1 MTDTAK
7 SYSERFLK
15 AVIMEPKRSDSGWK
29 TAGKIAYTVISPPIV
44 AVAALTGHLFDF
56 VTEFGHLR
64 EIARAA
70 HEFEH
75 AKLGVS
81 PLHTMWGNHALKNVE
96 PLHPFEDASGHAQHS
111 ASSPHD
117 VHVYPL

>member
-64 EIARAA
+64 EIGPRQRRHGIRHTGANRLIVIG
-70 HEFEH
+70 ESV
-75 AKLGVS
+75 GV
-81 PLHTMWGNHALKNVE
+81 
-96 PLHPFEDASGHAQHS
+96 
-111 ASSPHD
+111 
-117 VHVYPL
+117 